1 MKKETRNFN
10 VSLDNDSRILYNDS
24 RILSGY
30 AAVFNSESKDLGG
43 FTEMISPTAFEGVI
57 ERSDVFAVLDHD
69 RNKVLARSK
78 MGKGSL
84 ELNIDEKGL
93 QFRFESPNTTLG
105 NDVLSMVKRG
115 DLTDASFCFTVE
127 DESWQ
132 KREDGSYLRT
142 INKIGDLFDVAIC
155 YDGAYA
161 ESYTEVALRSL
172 DKFKEEELRAAK
184 EVEEEDSDDVDE
196 TNDETTEETNDE
208 TSEKTNEVYV
218 DETPDKTENEQE
230 TDINKDG
237 SEEEPEDKEKEKDKQ
252 KNRHMENFSIVKS
265 IRSVVDNR
273 PMDEV
278 NQNVLNAG
286 RKEMRDAGISFGGQ
300 IQLPLEYREEPS
312 PSPSP
317 SVTVN
322 QAGVDTYGKELIQ
335 TDKFS
340 LMEPLT
346 NKLVFTELGATYLNV
361 TNNVSVPKMSALN
374 AGWVGEIEDAAK
386 TSSTFETVDYTPKRI
401 SAYIDISK
409 TLLYQD
415 GTGVENMIRNQ
426 IVEAL
431 AQVLESTV
439 LGTEAETNKKPAGIF
454 NAAASKDLTFGGLIA
469 MEKALEE
476 ANVNG
481 EFKYL
486 VNPAI
491 KATLRQTA
499 VGGSKS
505 DFRMLLDS
513 DNEINGIPVV
523 CTNNAKGI
531 AIADWSNLWI
541 TTFGGVD
548 IVVDT
553 VSQAVKNCIRIVVS
567 MNVDA
572 KFVRDEAVV
581 AKV

>member
-10 VSLDNDSRILYNDS
+10 VSLDNDSRIL
-24 RILSGY
+24 SGY
-30 AAVFNSESKDLGG
+30 TAVFNSESKDLGG

-155 YDGAYA
+155 YNGAYP

-172 DKFKEEELRAAK
+172 DKFKEELRAA
-184 EVEEEDSDDVDE
+184 ECVEEEDSDDVDE
-196 TNDETTEETNDE
+196 TNDETTEKTNDE
-208 TSEKTNEVYV
+208 TTEVDV

-237 SEEEPEDKEKEKDKQ
+237 SEEEEPEDKEKEKDKQ

-312 PSPSP
+312 PSPTP
-317 SVTVN
+317 SVTTN
-322 QAGVDTYGKELIQ
+322 QAGVATYGKELIQ

-374 AGWVGEIEDAAK
+374 AGWVGEIEDSAK
-386 TSSTFETVDYTPKRI
+386 TSATFETVDYSPKRI

-454 NAAASKDLTFGGLIA
+454 NAAASKDLTFGGLVS
-469 MEKALEE
+469 MEKTLEE

>member
-10 VSLDNDSRILYNDS
+10 VSLDNDS

-84 ELNIDEKGL
+84 ELNIDQKGL

-142 INKIGDLFDVAIC
+142 INKIGDLFDVSVC
-155 YDGAYA
+155 YNGAYP

-172 DKFKEEELRAAK
+172 DKFKEELRAA
-184 EVEEEDSDDVDE
+184 ECVEEEDSDDVDE

-208 TSEKTNEVYV
+208 TSEKTNEETV

-237 SEEEPEDKEKEKDKQ
+237 SEEEEPEDKDKEKDKQ

-300 IQLPLEYREEPS
+300 IQLPLEYRETPTPS
-312 PSPSP
+312 PTP

-374 AGWVGEIEDAAK
+374 AGWVGEIEDAAN
-386 TSSTFETVDYTPKRI
+386 TTATFETVDYTPKRI

-439 LGTEAETNKKPAGIF
+439 LGKDAETNKKPAGIF
-454 NAAASKDLTFGGLIA
+454 NAAASKDLTFAGLVA
-469 MEKALEE
+469 MEKSLEE

-531 AIADWSNLWI
+531 AVADWSNLWI

>member
-10 VSLDNDSRILYNDS
+10 VSLDNDS

-127 DESWQ
+127 DENWQ

-155 YDGAYA
+155 YNGAYP
-161 ESYTEVALRSL
+161 ESYTAVALRSL
-172 DKFKEEELRAAK
+172 DKFKEELRAA
-184 EVEEEDSDDVDE
+184 ECVEEEDSDDVDE
-196 TNDETTEETNDE
+196 TNDETTEKTNDE
-208 TSEKTNEVYV
+208 TTEVDV

-237 SEEEPEDKEKEKDKQ
+237 SEEEEPEDKEKEKDKQ

-300 IQLPLEYREEPS
+300 IQLPLEYRETPS
-312 PSPSP
+312 PTP

-322 QAGVDTYGKELIQ
+322 QAGVETYGKELIQ

-454 NAAASKDLTFGGLIA
+454 NAAASKDLTFAGLVT

>member
-10 VSLDNDSRILYNDS
+10 VSLDNDS

-155 YDGAYA
+155 YNGAYP

-172 DKFKEEELRAAK
+172 DKFKEELRAA
-184 EVEEEDSDDVDE
+184 ECVEEEDSDDV
-196 TNDETTEETNDE
+196 EETNDE
-208 TSEKTNEVYV
+208 TSEKTNDETSEETTEVDV

-237 SEEEPEDKEKEKDKQ
+237 SEEEEPEDKEKEKDKQ

-300 IQLPLEYREEPS
+300 IQLPLEYREEPGA
-312 PSPSP
+312 SPSP

-374 AGWVGEIEDAAK
+374 AGWVGEIEDAAN
-386 TSSTFETVDYTPKRI
+386 TTATFETVDYTPKRI

-439 LGTEAETNKKPAGIF
+439 LGKDAETNKKPAGIF
-454 NAAASKDLTFGGLIA
+454 NAAGAKDLTFAGLVS
-469 MEKALEE
+469 MEKSLEE